1 MRAINLL
8 PVADRVRGPAQV
20 PDRASHLVLGV
31 LGGLVVAVLAVVVS
45 QNQITDR
52 TRQIAQAKQEQKSAE
67 QRSASLGAFGE
78 FAEIK
83 KTRVAS
89 VSELA
94 TARFDY
100 ERLMRELALVLPK
113 DTWITTAAATS
124 TPDPAAAGA
133 PAAAPAQGAPAA
145 AAGPSLK
152 LGGCAETQSKVAET
166 MVRLRNLYRAEDVTL
181 DDSAR
186 AAQSAATGA
195 SSSATTATTTEGC
208 GDAYAF
214 NVTIAFTAAASD
226 SAVKRDDQTPT
237 TLGGGS

>member
-8 PVADRVRGPAQV
+8 PVADRVRGPAKV

-31 LGGLVVAVLAVVVS
+31 LGGLVVAVLAVVVT

-52 TRQIAQAKQEQKSAE
+52 TREIAQAKQEQRTAE

-78 FAEIK
+78 FAAIK

-89 VSELA
+89 VSQLA
-94 TARFDY
+94 QARFDY

-113 DTWITTAAATS
+113 DTWITTAVATS
-124 TPDPAAAGA
+124 TPDPAAAAAA
-133 PAAAPAQGAPAA
+133 PAAAATGAA
-145 AAGPSLK
+145 AAPAGPSLK

-166 MVRLRNLYRAEDVTL
+166 MVRLRNLHRAEDVTL

-186 AAQSAATGA
+186 PVQSAAGA
-195 SSSATTATTTEGC
+195 ARLEL
-208 GDAYAF
+208 
-214 NVTIAFTAAASD
+214 
-226 SAVKRDDQTPT
+226 DDGR
-237 TLGGGS
+237 LYRRLWR

>member
-31 LGGLVVAVLAVVVS
+31 LGGLVVAVLAVVMT

-52 TRQIAQAKQEQKSAE
+52 TREIAQAKQEQRTAE

-83 KTRVAS
+83 ETRVAS
-89 VSELA
+89 VSQLA
-94 TARFDY
+94 EARFDY

-113 DTWITTAAATS
+113 DTWITTAVATS
-124 TPDPAAAGA
+124 TPDPAAATG
-133 PAAAPAQGAPAA
+133 AAAATAATAP
-145 AAGPSLK
+145 AGPSLK

-166 MVRLRNLYRAEDVTL
+166 MVRLRNLHRAEDVTL

-186 AAQSAATGA
+186 PVESATST
-195 SSSATTATTTEGC
+195 SSSSTAGAATEGC

-214 NVTIAFTAAASD
+214 NVTIAFTADAPDASG
-226 SAVKRDDQTPT
+226 KRDDRTPV